1 MGRLEQGMT
10 EAYRQGFMSKC
21 AEAGVPVTAAL
32 GMLKQAKNMTRFL
45 ARVGPNLAGATE
57 RDLKFLSRRG
67 LKGLSPEQVLA
78 LREKGMLPSVEQEL
92 AGFDRG
98 TERMLGWTP
107 KSRTP
112 RPELPPEPD
121 TNLPFRQW
129 AEANSAYRAA
139 RDAQFN
145 WDRKHWFTEPAKKI
159 TRTNAPDAKYGV
171 RLNRREITIPD
182 LQAPGSLAEREAR
195 SATARHEAREWVRGN
210 AQVSKGLDTNLPG
223 RQGIFGFGA
232 NPEIG
237 TSHIPGVI
245 RDERIFRSQLLNRLG
260 SPVAWDKAPLGA
272 GVENGAY
279 YVRGPRDAFTGNKP
293 LPYEFEKIKEW
304 RGISKKQRLR
314 MDGLRRKA
322 YAAAARGPESQEMNQ
337 SISELISNPE
347 LADLGL
353 TPQQARRLLAASSS
367 GFDPYNSVTKIVGS
381 RWGDGVSEARRKA
394 LDALEEIINP
404 VRFYKKP
411 NEVVY
416 RLPTYKT
423 LTDAL
428 NREGVDWRRYVDILN
443 GESIYLP
450 KGSELD
456 RLRDLSIYPT
466 RIEASELPSL
476 YPRPARK
483 MTPAS
488 APAPAPVHAGGEARR
503 DGNVIPSIRHRI
515 LRMFGLA

>member
-1 MGRLEQGMT
+1 MGRLDEGMT
-10 EAYRQGFMSKC
+10 EAYRQGFLTKC
-21 AEAGVPVTAAL
+21 AEAGVPAAAAL
-32 GMLKQAKNMTRFL
+32 GMLKQAKNVTRLL

-67 LKGLSPEQVLA
+67 LKGLGPEQVQA

-92 AGFDRG
+92 AGFNKG

-107 KSRTP
+107 KARKP

-121 TNLPFRQW
+121 TNLPYRQW
-129 AEANSAYRAA
+129 AEAEKAYRAA
-139 RDAQFN
+139 EDAQWK
-145 WDRKHWFTEPAKKI
+145 WDKEHWFTEPAKKI

-171 RLNRREITIPD
+171 RLNSREITIPD
-182 LQAPGSLAEREAR
+182 FQAPGSLAERETR

-210 AQVSKGLDTNLPG
+210 AQVSKGLDPTLPG

-260 SPVAWDKAPLGA
+260 SPVSWDKAPLGA
-272 GVENGAY
+272 SIENGAY
-279 YVRGPRDAFTGNKP
+279 HVRGPRDAFTGNKP

-304 RGISKKQRLR
+304 REISKKQRLR
-314 MDGLRRKA
+314 MDGLRRKI
-322 YAAAARGPESQEMNQ
+322 YAAAARGPESQEMSQ
-337 SISELISNPE
+337 SISELISNPA
-347 LADLGL
+347 LAELGL
-353 TPQQARRLLAASSS
+353 TPQQARRLLAAGSS
-367 GFDPYNSVTKIVGS
+367 GFDPYNSVKKIVGP
-381 RWGDGVSEARRKA
+381 RWGDGVSDARREA
-394 LDALEEIINP
+394 LEALEEIINP
-404 VRFYKKP
+404 KPIFKKP
-411 NEVVY
+411 NEAVS

-423 LTDAL
+423 LMDAL
-428 NREGVDWRRYVDILN
+428 DREGMDWRRYVDILN
-443 GESIYLP
+443 GESIHLP

-483 MTPAS
+483 MTPD
-488 APAPAPVHAGGEARR
+488 PVHAGGEARR
-503 DGNVIPSIRHRI
+503 NDNVVPSIHQI
-515 LRMFGLA
+515 LLRVLGLA